1 MEIDLLVLLVWKR
14 LNKIWLNGGISTN
27 IIIRYLKTL
36 SRASHMYMDN
46 LMDKVVL
53 DLYIVIIRILLL
65 VVFKI
70 TEYKIRT
77 VRYLLNI
84 IKEVQEVRQI
94 TTVMFKVQAQVL
106 ICSIIETFK
115 AYTSAITRN
124 SC

>member
-1 MEIDLLVLLVWKR
+1 
-14 LNKIWLNGGISTN
+14 
-27 IIIRYLKTL
+27 
-36 SRASHMYMDN
+36 MYMDN